1 MKRIYLFVIGMCLLV
16 FPAQAQIQ
24 RDYKIVAPHTI
35 ESKNYY
41 FTSLLQH
48 FADADSL
55 IRTSSALTQ
64 MAQDKQQRLEK
75 AETTEER
82 IAAMKFS
89 EEEMTEAADALA
101 GLYKPNNALGRIL
114 SRHIIPSGC
123 YQQYKEIGADLV
135 RRIWRQDAEGM
146 NYAIDVYADARKPNY
161 PAIDSIREGLVM
173 SLSEY
178 IGRKKDGSPNR
189 QWSGKPATMIRK
201 VALVQ
206 ALREAFPAR
215 LGGMYASEER
225 GFEEPVEAPFTEL
238 PDDPPA
244 DAPAA
249 PAAPRLNQ
257 SSRPAV
263 TIPSAPQ
270 PEAAPLP
277 DGDPGDEEAFF
288 GKEG

>member
-1 MKRIYLFVIGMCLLV
+1 MANYGNTLAPKKDAAAKNKAQEVVYQANGKTIRLNPGMVKKYLVSGDPDRVTDQEIVTFMQMCANAGLDPWLREAYCIKYGNEAATMVTGKEAFQKR
-16 FPAQAQIQ
+16 
-24 RDYKIVAPHTI
+24 
-35 ESKNYY
+35 
-41 FTSLLQH
+41 
-48 FADADSL
+48 ADADPNFDGQEAGIVVL
-55 IRTSSALTQ
+55 DADGALQ
-64 MAQDKQQRLEK
+64 
-75 AETTEER
+75 
-82 IAAMKFS
+82 
-89 EEEMTEAADALA
+89 
-101 GLYKPNNALGRIL
+101 
-114 SRHIIPSGC
+114 H
-123 YQQYKEIGADLV
+123 
-135 RRIWRQDAEGM
+135 
-146 NYAIDVYADARKPNY
+146 
-161 PAIDSIREGLVM
+161 REGALLLEGETLVGGWAKVWRKDHTHPSTIEC

-249 PAAPRLNQ
+249 HATPRLNQ

-263 TIPSAPQ
+263 TIPSSQQ
-270 PEAAPLP
+270 PETAPLP
-277 DGDPGDEEAFF
+277 DGDSGDEEAFF